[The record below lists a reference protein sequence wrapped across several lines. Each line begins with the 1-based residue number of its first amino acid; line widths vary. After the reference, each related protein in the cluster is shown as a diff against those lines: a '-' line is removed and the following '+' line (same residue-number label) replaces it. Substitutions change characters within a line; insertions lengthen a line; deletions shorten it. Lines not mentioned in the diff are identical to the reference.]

1 MVHQRVSTQSGH
13 YGDHQPLL
21 CAPCCSCCPF
31 LSSAGCRRRPA
42 RAAVGHLQRPTAE
55 LPVAASQ
62 ASSVSSS
69 PSATISPSADSVSL
83 PTPVAVQCQ
92 AGGPPSPP
100 YYWHTSS
107 PEELA
112 PSASFPS
119 AAASAAAPAPAP
131 AHHSTAPSGRSSS
144 PPPSALHDA
153 ASHVNLVGC
162 SACEAPRH
170 DDSDHV
176 AFTLTAAGGRSLL
189 LSHRETA
196 CVVAIMEVI
205 SRCSAP
211 ITASAAPSP
220 EIQDADANQRRQLF
234 DQQQNFK

>member
-1 MVHQRVSTQSGH
+1 MYRVGSCFGPPASQHSEWPLWRPSAAALR
-13 YGDHQPLL
+13 PLL
-21 CAPCCSCCPF
+21 QLLPLPLFCRVQATT
-31 LSSAGCRRRPA
+31 SAGSCWAPPKTNSR
-42 RAAVGHLQRPTAE
+42 T
-55 LPVAASQ
+55 
-62 ASSVSSS
+62 SSS
-69 PSATISPSADSVSL
+69 CFTGFKRIIVTISPSADSVSL

-234 DQQQNFK
+234 DQ